1 LSEKE
6 KYKILVVLR
15 WLGGIRTFCRYVYN
29 NFDKERFDV
38 TFLAPDVPEMQ
49 YLLDDLKNLEITYI
63 PVKCDP
69 AHATLDLK
77 TVYKTI
83 HGGNFDLIHSQGFTA
98 GAYSS
103 IPAYIRKI
111 PHLMTLH
118 EVFTEGQFVGWKGP
132 FKKRV
137 VRSVVPLIDLVHC
150 VSHSAG
156 NNFLEYFPNMKN
168 NGRMVVVPNG
178 IEVERFLNSE
188 KRNLREELSL
198 EDDTFLIGFFGRFMS
213 PKGFR
218 YLVDALSILVNE
230 KKTPKK
236 PIVVAVNDGGF
247 LSAEKRRIA
256 DLGLNEYVAFMP
268 FQPNVAPVI
277 KGMDVVAMPSLWEAC
292 PLQTMETLVSG
303 VPFIGTDIP
312 AIREMLEGTP
322 GKMVPTK
329 DAKSLAEAL
338 RQELENPSR
347 NATEK
352 YALSAADRFDV
363 KKQANRLQEKIIYL
377 IGNRESNRKV
387 E

>member
-1 LSEKE
+1 MADKE

-29 NFDKERFDV
+29 NFEKERFDV

-49 YLLDDLKNLEITYI
+49 YLLDDLKKLDITYI
-63 PVKCDP
+63 PVECDP

-83 HGGNFDLIHSQGFTA
+83 FGGDFDLIHSQGFTA

-118 EVFTEGQFVGWKGP
+118 EVFTEGQFVGWKGSL
-132 FKKRV
+132 KKRL
-137 VRSVVPLIDLVHC
+137 VRSVVPLTDLVHC

-156 NNFLEYFPNMKN
+156 NNFLELFPNMKN

-198 EDDTFLIGFFGRFMS
+198 KDDTFLIGFFGRFMS

-218 YLVDALSILVNE
+218 YLGDALSILVNE

-236 PIVVAVNDGGF
+236 PMVVAVNDGGF

-256 DLGLNEYVAFMP
+256 ELGLNEYVAFMP

-277 KGMDVVAMPSLWEAC
+277 KGMDVVVMPSLWEAC
-292 PLQTMETLVSG
+292 PLLTMETLVSG

-312 AIREMLEGTP
+312 SIKEILEGTP
-322 GKMVPTK
+322 GKIVLPR
-329 DAKSLAEAL
+329 DPESLAEAIC
-338 RQELENPSR
+338 QEMEKPSR
-347 NATEK
+347 NVTEG
-352 YALSAADRFDV
+352 YAHSAADRFDV
-363 KKQANRLQEKIIYL
+363 KKQADQLQGKMIDL
-377 IGNRESNRKV
+377 IRK
-387 E
+387 